1 MNEYW
6 GELESMVETDSGI
19 IAVERA
25 EITRRRPLKVE
36 SIHYNQTVDNNE
48 DNDYM
53 KTCVT
58 DVPIGN
64 PVMLHSIQLLQF
76 IRILND
82 NKNTESIT
90 RESLP
95 QLCPSNHQLIDKYSV
110 QKINGKDMNEMA
122 VKQLVRRAL
131 ILIAVHYGYEITSE
145 SILDLLV
152 DILCEYLLRMCQTIR
167 SVSDSIALRSSND
180 FIDVIDRVFH
190 EMNVPNFESLRQY
203 EEDLRIYNQNLMK
216 DALRKIGIN
225 ESITSASKNNSS
237 EFTLIPNNDKSPNL
251 SVNTQ
256 LETNDFEPT
265 ISLKSILDFNKVCF
279 IR

>member
-1 MNEYW
+1 
-6 GELESMVETDSGI
+6 
-19 IAVERA
+19 
-25 EITRRRPLKVE
+25 
-36 SIHYNQTVDNNE
+36 
-48 DNDYM
+48 
-53 KTCVT
+53 
-58 DVPIGN
+58 
-64 PVMLHSIQLLQF
+64 MLHSIQLLQF

-225 ESITSASKNNSS
+225 ESITSASKTNSS

>member
-6 GELESMVETDSGI
+6 GELSSVTETDCGI

-25 EITRRRPLKVE
+25 EITRRTPLKVE
-36 SIHYNQTVDNNE
+36 SIQMDYNYNQTVDNNE
-48 DNDYM
+48 DNDYIE
-53 KTCVT
+53 TCVT

-76 IRILND
+76 IRILN
-82 NKNTESIT
+82 NKSTESIT

-95 QLCPSNHQLIDKYSV
+95 QFCPSNHQLIDKYSV
-110 QKINGKDMNEMA
+110 RKINGKDMNEMA

-131 ILIAVHYGYEITSE
+131 ILIAVHYGYENTSE

-225 ESITSASKNNSS
+225 ESITSASKTNSS
-237 EFTLIPNNDKSPNL
+237 EFSLIPNNDKSPNL

-256 LETNDFEPT
+256 METNDFEPT
-265 ISLKSILDFNKVCF
+265 ISLKSILDSNKV
-279 IR
+279 